1 MNYVMGLLIERKQE
15 SGGFLK
21 MVKLNIAMVCDFF
34 FPNLGGVESHIY
46 ELSQNLLAMGH
57 KVITFILNYTD
68 FFDFF
73 DLGYCYNS

>member
-1 MNYVMGLLIERKQE
+1 
-15 SGGFLK
+15 

-57 KVITFILNYTD
+57 KVITFILLFLIVPILSIFLT
-68 FFDFF
+68 
-73 DLGYCYNS
+73 